1 MTPQQIMIVDAF
13 NSQTYIQDKM
23 DIQNTPVYDTVTVA
37 QAGSLSILSSS
48 LFTNVGPA
56 SGKTLALTNMSQQRK
71 LAAPEAFSVL
81 GFRNRIVENIL
92 LADMLT
98 ILNGFCYEFFL
109 GQKYYQRA
117 PLWVL
122 SAGGGIWGMFTNT
135 TTSVLAN
142 GLPSRESMHKLA
154 IPVVIEN
161 QMEFYAQ
168 LNGTTVTL
176 TATASGGVG
185 FTLVSVLDG
194 LYARGVQ

>member
-23 DIQNTPVYDTVTVA
+23 DIQNTPVYDTITIA
-37 QAGSLSILSSS
+37 QAGSLSVLTSA
-48 LFTNVGPA
+48 LFTSVGPS
-56 SGKTLALTNMSQQRK
+56 SGKTLAQTNMSQQRK

-98 ILNGFCYEFFL
+98 IQNGFCYEFFL

-117 PLWVL
+117 PLWIL
-122 SAGGGIWGMFTNT
+122 SPGGGIWGQFTTT
-135 TTSVLAN
+135 TTSVLTN

-176 TATASGGVG
+176 TATADGGVG